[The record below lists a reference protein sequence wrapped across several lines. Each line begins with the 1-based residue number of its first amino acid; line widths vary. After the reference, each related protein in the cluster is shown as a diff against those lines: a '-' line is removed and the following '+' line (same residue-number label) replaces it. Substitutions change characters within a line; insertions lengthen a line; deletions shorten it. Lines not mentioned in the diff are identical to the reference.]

1 MKTGRPIGKLNNKA
15 PYFRHFNTDRIMD
28 EIQLL
33 ESEFG
38 IEAYAIY
45 YKLWE
50 KMISTDGWRLDLS
63 DKRSHLRKK
72 RIGIYA
78 NDIGISRKKL
88 QEFIDE
94 AVEIE
99 AFKID
104 KNKLYSEELESRME
118 ILKNKRQQNKDDYE
132 KSKIKKTKKQQ
143 KELRNKDKEQQQK
156 EYSIEKSFS
165 APENKFSDTE
175 NMFSDT
181 ENTISRKKTDSADG
195 INFEKLKEF
204 LSKKY
209 GIAENQK
216 TINICKKLIEVKPE
230 KEDRIKLFNFSQKE
244 AEKTDNPIEFTETYI
259 EENMDGAD
267 KKNKPGFIVKML
279 EDLTKNKSILREQVK
294 FYIDDKI
301 EKERRKKE
309 GEKQKKL
316 EEEKKEDLET
326 ATNWIRSTPER
337 EKKYK
342 KWSREHD
349 EYRTEAEKMIV
360 YYDKNAKI

>member
-63 DKRSHLRKK
+63 GK

-78 NDIGISRKKL
+78 KDIGISREKL
-88 QEFIDE
+88 QKFIDE

-99 AFKID
+99 AFTRD
-104 KNKLYSEELESRME
+104 ENKLYSEELESRME

-143 KELRNKDKEQQQK
+143 KELRNKDKEQQQT

-301 EKERRKKE
+301 ANIEIKRVLEKENKKD
-309 GEKQKKL
+309 
-316 EEEKKEDLET
+316 EEKKKRSNKIIELINNDSDLKKDWKNWSQNNGYT
-326 ATNWIRSTPER
+326 NATDSLL
-337 EKKYK
+337 
-342 KWSREHD
+342 D
-349 EYRTEAEKMIV
+349 FAEN
-360 YYDKNAKI
+360 KNLNILA

>member
-50 KMISTDGWRLDLS
+50 KMISTDGWRLDL
-63 DKRSHLRKK
+63 DPK

-132 KSKIKKTKKQQ
+132 KSKKKETKKQK
-143 KELRNKDKEQQQK
+143 KELRNKDKEQQQT

-230 KEDRIKLFNFSQKE
+230 KEDRIKLFNPVK
-244 AEKTDNPIEFTETYI
+244 FTETYI
-259 EENMDGAD
+259 EEDIDYAG
-267 KKNKPGFIVKML
+267 KKNKQGFIIKML
-279 EDLTKNKSILREQVK
+279 EELTEKRGNHRNQVK

-301 EKERRKKE
+301 ANIEIKRVLEKENKKD
-309 GEKQKKL
+309 
-316 EEEKKEDLET
+316 EEKKKRSNKIIELINNDSDLKKDWKNWSQNNGYT
-326 ATNWIRSTPER
+326 NATDSLL
-337 EKKYK
+337 
-342 KWSREHD
+342 D
-349 EYRTEAEKMIV
+349 FAEN
-360 YYDKNAKI
+360 KNLNILA

>member
-38 IEAYAIY
+38 LEGYAIY
-45 YKLWE
+45 FKLWE
-50 KMISTDGWRLDLS
+50 KMISTDGWRLDL
-63 DKRSHLRKK
+63 DPK

-78 NDIGISRKKL
+78 NDIGISRTKL
-88 QEFIDE
+88 QEFIAK

-99 AFKID
+99 AFTRD
-104 KNKLYSEELESRME
+104 ENKLYSEELESRME

-132 KSKIKKTKKQQ
+132 KSKQKKTKKQK
-143 KELRNKDKEQQQK
+143 KELRNKDKEQQQT

-301 EKERRKKE
+301 ANIEIKRVLEKENKKD
-309 GEKQKKL
+309 
-316 EEEKKEDLET
+316 EEKKKRSNKIIELINNDSDLKKDWKNWSQNNGYT
-326 ATNWIRSTPER
+326 NATDSLL
-337 EKKYK
+337 
-342 KWSREHD
+342 D
-349 EYRTEAEKMIV
+349 FAEN
-360 YYDKNAKI
+360 KNLNILA